1 MADIQVHNNGRFGHI
16 DELIAEAIRV
26 ANRLDEAVETEF
38 NRLVLV
44 AMPAMKIADVYR
56 QYRAQLMKLPAF
68 ATEKEVNA
76 AEREYEE
83 KLTRERAERGLGHR
97 KTFDQWLE
105 GVVKQGGW
113 RPGEVELQPGDTF
126 LLRRGRDILL
136 VRVDDTTPTPG
147 VVLAKVG
154 EEWQGI
160 TSRGSWASQVVD
172 NPELLKKLVYADN
185 DRRCHWQY
193 PFVREG

>member
-97 KTFDQWLE
+97 
-105 GVVKQGGW
+105 GAA
-113 RPGEVELQPGDTF
+113 
-126 LLRRGRDILL
+126 LL
-136 VRVDDTTPTPG
+136 
-147 VVLAKVG
+147 
-154 EEWQGI
+154 
-160 TSRGSWASQVVD
+160 
-172 NPELLKKLVYADN
+172 
-185 DRRCHWQY
+185 
-193 PFVREG
+193 